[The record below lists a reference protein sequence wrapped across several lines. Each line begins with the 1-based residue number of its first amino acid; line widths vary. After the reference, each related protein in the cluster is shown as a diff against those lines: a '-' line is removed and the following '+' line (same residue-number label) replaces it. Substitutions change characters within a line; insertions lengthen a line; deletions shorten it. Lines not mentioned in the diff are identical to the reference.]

1 MPARARASGVAGV
14 EDQGM
19 LSQGSPVNPGKSSDF
34 FDPTGMVPP
43 DPNRTRSLG
52 QEGVPQEKRND
63 PQIEVNEHQGQ
74 PEGFGTDREDCL
86 RTHSTDEGGE
96 PQGSGERAATVSTGG
111 KGGTAERIG
120 SAALARDAELAG
132 PSQTSLSRLTEL
144 AQEDRRRKFSSIAHL
159 LTPQALYEAFRSLRK
174 DASAGV
180 DQVTYRD
187 YEKQASENIQRLW
200 ETLKSKQYRAQPLRR
215 IYIPKEDGKLRAISI
230 PSLEDKIVQ
239 KATVR
244 LLEAIYEVDF
254 LPCSYGSRPGRNP
267 HQALDEIDRII
278 FRESISHV
286 LELDITSYF
295 DAIVRKQLM
304 ELVGQRIS
312 DSSILRLIGKWINV
326 GVMDE
331 GRLLSSETGVG
342 QGQVIS
348 PFLANIY
355 LHHVLDRWF
364 EDEVKR
370 RLKGKAFLVR
380 YMDDAVICFQNAEDA
395 QKVEE
400 VLNKRFSNYG
410 LTLHPQKT
418 RLIAFGRSAQA
429 QAEREK
435 SKPDT
440 FDFLGYT
447 HVMSRSR
454 RGKFTVKV
462 KTMKKRLKRS
472 LKAVSIW
479 CKKHRHDPIAEQ
491 HQTLNA
497 KLRGHYQ
504 YYGRASNFQS
514 LWQFY
519 KAVLGTW
526 KKWLNRRTRG
536 TTLSWDKYIRLL
548 ERHPLLLPRIT
559 HTFASLRS
567 S

>member
-1 MPARARASGVAGV
+1 M
-14 EDQGM
+14 
-19 LSQGSPVNPGKSSDF
+19 
-34 FDPTGMVPP
+34 
-43 DPNRTRSLG
+43 
-52 QEGVPQEKRND
+52 
-63 PQIEVNEHQGQ
+63 
-74 PEGFGTDREDCL
+74 DREDCL
-86 RTHSTDEGGE
+86 RTHSTEEGGE
-96 PQGSGERAATVSTGG
+96 PQGSGERAATVPIGG

-120 SAALARDAELAG
+120 PEALARDAELAMA
-132 PSQTSLSRLTEL
+132 SQTLLSRLTEL

-159 LTPQALYEAFRSLRK
+159 LTPQALHEAFRRLRK
-174 DASAGV
+174 DASVGV
-180 DQVTYRD
+180 DEVTYQD

-200 ETLKSKQYRAQPLRR
+200 ERLKSKQYRAQPLRR

-244 LLEAIYEVDF
+244 LLERVFEVDF

-278 FRESISHV
+278 FRESISYV

-304 ELVGQRIS
+304 EMIGQRIS
-312 DSSILRLIGKWINV
+312 DTSILRLIGKWINI
-326 GVMDE
+326 GVVDE
-331 GRLLSSETGVG
+331 GRVLNSETGVG

-355 LHHVLDRWF
+355 LHRVLDQWF

-370 RLKGKAFLVR
+370 RLRGKAFLVR

-395 QKVEE
+395 QKVQE
-400 VLNKRFSNYG
+400 VLGKRFANYG

-418 RLIAFGRSAQA
+418 QLIPFGRSAQVE
-429 QAEREK
+429 AERLK
-435 SKPDT
+435 TKPAT

-454 RGKFTVKV
+454 RGKFMVKV
-462 KTMKKRLKRS
+462 RTMKKRLKRS
-472 LKAVSIW
+472 LKAAVRD
-479 CKKHRHDPIAEQ
+479 CKKHRHDPIGQ
-491 HQTLNA
+491 QQVTLNA

-504 YYGRASNFQS
+504 YYGRASNYQS

-519 KAVLGTW
+519 KAVRSTW
-526 KKWLNRRTRG
+526 MKWLNRRTRG
-536 TTLSWDKYIRLL
+536 TTLSWETYNRLL
-548 ERHPLLLPRIT
+548 ARYPLLPPKIT
-559 HTFASLRS
+559 HAFASSRS